1 MGLNA
6 LFMQNYFYVAIMELI
21 FSLTLYIS
29 ITICT
34 TIIIHHCSKLSNSLT
49 SKKKTDF
56 LQYKMTDL
64 ELNNDNKNISFKIFC

>member
-6 LFMQNYFYVAIMELI
+6 LFMQNYFYVAIMEL

-34 TIIIHHCSKLSNSLT
+34 TIIIIHRCSYLSNSLT
-49 SKKKTDF
+49 SKKEDRF
-56 LQYKMTDL
+56 FA
-64 ELNNDNKNISFKIFC
+64 I

>member
-21 FSLTLYIS
+21 FSLTLYIN

-34 TIIIHHCSKLSNSLT
+34 TIIIIHRCSYLSNSLT
-49 SKKKTDF
+49 SKKEDRF
-56 LQYKMTDL
+56 FA
-64 ELNNDNKNISFKIFC
+64 I

>member
-29 ITICT
+29 ITICMT
-34 TIIIHHCSKLSNSLT
+34 IIIIHHYSDLSNSLT

-56 LQYKMTDL
+56 FQYKMTDL
-64 ELNNDNKNISFKIFC
+64 ELNNDNKNYIF